1 MSETRDLLTQL
12 ELAIEREQALWEN
25 EDNTEMKSVH
35 SALAAFRNA
44 LNETLEEE

>member
-12 ELAIEREQALWEN
+12 ELAIEREQELWKTDDPEVKAIYGALG
-25 EDNTEMKSVH
+25 
-35 SALAAFRNA
+35 AFRNA